1 MSLLKIGEVLADEK
15 KYKDF
20 QREFDRGEGDGGD
33 KRAQRDAMELLSFGK
48 RFPERF
54 IHSVGLLIR
63 SYAVN
68 SDI

>member
-1 MSLLKIGEVLADEK
+1 
-15 KYKDF
+15 
-20 QREFDRGEGDGGD
+20 
-33 KRAQRDAMELLSFGK
+33 MELLSFGK

-68 SDI
+68 SDIYLMDSQRRGFLSTLSHSTLEKCCGECSEAKDHVE